1 MRKKLFVCLALLGA
15 PVTWALS
22 NEMLVESC
30 WESAEVKLMAKAD
43 RQDCVV
49 QINEMKVE
57 AIDNRWYNPSK
68 YVWFSCPGAC
78 RDGRARLEVMVQY
91 YRAQCD

>member
-30 WESAEVKLMAKAD
+30 WESAEVKLTAKAD
-43 RQDCVV
+43 QQDCVV

-68 YVWFSCPGAC
+68 YVWFSSPANCPDE
-78 RDGRARLEVMVQY
+78 RVKIEVMVQY
-91 YRAQCD
+91 YRSRCD